1 MDIWS
6 YDPKKSRDK
15 KGGRWHFMFHHRF
28 REGFA
33 PGEQPYV
40 LYFRD
45 DERTVF
51 GVLRFERAK
60 DNPYRSFA
68 AVTRKIMN
76 DSDFRETLLDED
88 TKRVWKGR

>member
-1 MDIWS
+1 MPILS
-6 YDPKKSRDK
+6 LRIRGMGHGAARP
-15 KGGRWHFMFHHRF
+15 
-28 REGFA
+28 
-33 PGEQPYV
+33 

-60 DNPYRSFA
+60 DNPYRTFA
-68 AVTRKIMN
+68 SVTRNIMS
-76 DSDFRETLLDED
+76 DSDFRLTLLDEA